1 MFATLD
7 HNLKAQPSIEVG
19 KIAPVI
25 PVMILGTG
33 DFAVEVADLI
43 LDTPTL
49 RLDGF
54 VENLDITRCEKQLLG
69 KSIFWINDISELI
82 ETHKMICAIGSTKR
96 SEYVAQVIQMGCQ
109 FATLI
114 HPTARVSRL
123 AQIGCGSIVSA
134 GVQIAAETKIGEH
147 VIVNRGAMIGHHANI
162 DNFVTISPGAN
173 IGGRT
178 KIGKQAYIAMSSVIL
193 NDIQIGQQSIVGAG
207 SIVTKDV
214 PERVQVLGAPARITK
229 TLDEPR

>member
-1 MFATLD
+1 MLATLD
-7 HNLKAQPSIEVG
+7 HNLKSHASIEAGEV
-19 KIAPVI
+19 APVT

-54 VENLDITRCEKQLLG
+54 VENLDISRCQKQILG
-69 KSIFWINDISELI
+69 KPTFWINDIADLI
-82 ETHKMICAIGSTKR
+82 ETHKMICAIGTTKR
-96 SEYVAQVIQMGCQ
+96 IEYIAQAEKLGCQ

-123 AQIGCGSIVSA
+123 ATIGCGSIVGA
-134 GVQIAAETKIGEH
+134 GVQIAAETKIGDH
-147 VIVNRGAMIGHHANI
+147 VIVNRGAMIGHHATV
-162 DNFVTISPGAN
+162 DNFVTISPGSN

-178 KIGKQAYIAMSSVIL
+178 KIGRQAYIAMGSIVL
-193 NDIQIGQQSIVGAG
+193 NDMQIGQQSIVGAG
-207 SIVTKDV
+207 SVVTKDV